1 MCQFID
7 TASSILSY
15 RNFVGAKISDTTISC
30 ARHWKDY
37 LRKLEALH

>member
-7 TASSILSY
+7 IASSILSY
-15 RNFVGAKISDTTISC
+15 RNFVGANISDTIVSC
-30 ARHWKDY
+30 ARQWKDY